1 MNLLTELLDIIQ
13 SLAAFFSTAV
23 RELFDILSLTRQ
35 LADLVSNFLR
45 MFGF

>member
-1 MNLLTELLDIIQ
+1 MLTALLSLIQ
-13 SLAAFFSTAV
+13 DLVGFFSTAV
-23 RELFDILSLTRQ
+23 RELFSILSLTRQ